1 MEYKSNGYH
10 LDIRNLITPLISSN
24 SSHINN
30 PITEF
35 WLKKS
40 RSFNLFGFPIFWRWV
55 YLMKIIL
62 ETPYLMK
69 MMSLPDEDEP
79 TWWRWWAYLMKM
91 MSLPDEVKMMSLP
104 DEDDE
109 PTWWRLF

>member
-10 LDIRNLITPLISSN
+10 LDFLILITLSISSK

-35 WLKKS
+35 WLKES
-40 RSFNLFGFPIFWRWV
+40 RSFNLFGFPIF
-55 YLMKIIL
+55 LK
-62 ETPYLMK
+62 
-69 MMSLPDEDEP
+69 MSL
-79 TWWRWWAYLMKM
+79 L
-91 MSLPDEVKMMSLP
+91 

-109 PTWWRLF
+109 PT